1 MNDVV
6 SQKKDLKEGHIGNPI
21 LRGDLAQGIIV
32 EEFSD
37 ILLDGSPFGVKLPD
51 PPGMGFQI
59 GDQNMIGIFPIFEE
73 GQLLGLYRVFGNRAS
88 DHDKTMRNFPP
99 KRLV

>member
-21 LRGDLAQGIIV
+21 LRGDLAEGIIV
-32 EEFSD
+32 EEFPD
-37 ILLDGSPFGVKLPD
+37 ILLDGGSLGVELPD
-51 PPGMGFQI
+51 SIGMSLHVGHQ
-59 GDQNMIGIFPIFEE
+59 DMVGIFSIFEE